1 MEDELIH
8 FEIRRKL
15 FHLCSLTFPLTYV
28 FVTKMYMATAL
39 IIITGIVLYLDIS
52 RHYNNKIK
60 DLITKIFGTLMREEE
75 ASGQFTPSGAS
86 YMALG
91 FLLSCLLFSKGL
103 VLVSWLILIVGD
115 CFAAIMGMRF
125 GSPLFNG
132 KSLVGSASFFVSSV
146 FISIMMYFI
155 FPYNTGFFIILFSSL
170 VATLVEFF
178 SDQIKVNDNLS
189 IPLVYCF
196 TTFVLSLL

>member
-15 FHLCSLTFPLTYV
+15 FHLCSLIFPLTYV
-28 FVTKMYMATAL
+28 FMSKMYMAVAL
-39 IIITGIVLYLDIS
+39 TIITGIVLYLDIS

-91 FLLSCLLFSKGL
+91 FLLSCVLFSKGL
-103 VLVSWLILIVGD
+103 VIVSWLILIVGD
-115 CFAAIMGMRF
+115 CVRLAT
-125 GSPLFNG
+125 G
-132 KSLVGSASFFVSSV
+132 KRYSS
-146 FISIMMYFI
+146 IR
-155 FPYNTGFFIILFSSL
+155 
-170 VATLVEFF
+170 
-178 SDQIKVNDNLS
+178 
-189 IPLVYCF
+189 
-196 TTFVLSLL
+196 

>member
-1 MEDELIH
+1 MEDELIN

-15 FHLCSLTFPLTYV
+15 FHLCSLIFPLTYV

-39 IIITGIVLYLDIS
+39 TIITGITLYLDIS

-60 DLITKIFGTLMREEE
+60 DLIAKFFGTLMREEE
-75 ASGQFTPSGAS
+75 ASGF
-86 YMALG
+86 G

-132 KSLVGSASFFVSSV
+132 KSLVGAASFFISSV
-146 FISIMMYFI
+146 FISIIMYFI
-155 FPYNTGFFIILFSSL
+155 LPYDTGFFIILFSSL
-170 VATLVEFF
+170 ITTLVEFF

>member
-15 FHLCSLTFPLTYV
+15 FHLCSLIFPLAYV

-39 IIITGIVLYLDIS
+39 TIITGITLYLDIS

-75 ASGQFTPSGAS
+75 ASGQFAPSGAS

-132 KSLVGSASFFVSSV
+132 KSLVGSASFFASSV
-146 FISIMMYFI
+146 FVSIMMYFI

-170 VATLVEFF
+170 VTTLVEFF